1 MTTATPIETNE
12 YRILLVGPELRGL
25 YALDRG
31 DEYRLIRVVIPQ
43 RTRVARE
50 LQKALY
56 DVWGLAVLI
65 LDIQTTADDMSPCA
79 IAELLQGT
87 PPVEFRKIQP
97 DQLPSFELSEDD
109 RSSLYAVLA
118 GDAKSPFG
126 GVGWIDEA
134 IAWAEIAT
142 GGRVSSKFGVEQ
154 YNAGGEFTL
163 VRLRMER
170 GCDYWLKATG
180 EPNTHEGRIT
190 SLLSKLCRGYVP
202 EVVAEHPAWNAW
214 LMRNDADSMSTMP
227 CDVFGI
233 TRLLEGAAESLAEL
247 QMRTVGAEL
256 DLFEAGA
263 FDHRTS
269 VLRTE
274 SETLFAY
281 IDEAMRLQTSTKAE
295 RIETKRLCELRSLFE
310 DACDYIDSLGLHD
323 TVLHGDM
330 NLGNILF
337 AGRLT
342 SVARE
347 ASRSI
352 SGRQRDHA
360 GRQRSYRPQSDALQ
374 TKIDIARTG
383 DDLQWNPTIPYIGRR
398 EGDRNGADRACGIAC
413 TKRAASNRPD
423 AVLLLATEGLRNRN
437 TRDRL
442 RRRRRQQNRLHRT
455 AAADSGPR
463 EIRHLGP
470 AHLRQHQRCRCQE
483 QNSEKRIDNTG
494 KRVNLLHIQNIQS
507 SNAILVRTQTTTNC
521 ACFLNQQ
528 ECPLPNDSNQR
539 A

>member
-310 DACDYIDSLGLHD
+310 DACDYVDSLGLHD

-337 AGRLT
+337 AGQHCIFIDWCEAYVGNPLVTLEHLLLLNQIASPSLKESWDCRLRKIYRTVITKMFGACAIDAGFACMPLIADVSAMLGRRDWLRT
-342 SVARE
+342 SARRDPRRLAYVRAIARHMDR
-347 ASRSI
+347 ASRE
-352 SGRQRDHA
+352 
-360 GRQRSYRPQSDALQ
+360 PALL
-374 TKIDIARTG
+374 G
-383 DDLQWNPTIPYIGRR
+383 
-398 EGDRNGADRACGIAC
+398 
-413 TKRAASNRPD
+413 
-423 AVLLLATEGLRNRN
+423 VLSA
-437 TRDRL
+437 
-442 RRRRRQQNRLHRT
+442 
-455 AAADSGPR
+455 
-463 EIRHLGP
+463 
-470 AHLRQHQRCRCQE
+470 
-483 QNSEKRIDNTG
+483 
-494 KRVNLLHIQNIQS
+494 
-507 SNAILVRTQTTTNC
+507 
-521 ACFLNQQ
+521 
-528 ECPLPNDSNQR
+528 
-539 A
+539 